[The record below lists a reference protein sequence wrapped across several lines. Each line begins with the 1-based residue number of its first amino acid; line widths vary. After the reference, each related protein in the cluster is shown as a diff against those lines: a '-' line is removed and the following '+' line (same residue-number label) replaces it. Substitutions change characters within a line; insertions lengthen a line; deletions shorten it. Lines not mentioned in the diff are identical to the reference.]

1 MFIEICSDALSLH
14 TLIHTRQMKDLLA
27 WSEITLSIKLIH
39 VMSNNTQYTS
49 VKFISTTHTHTQSNT
64 SLLNTRHLHYQNKQ
78 THKTKTITS
87 YWKLHVALLRRFS
100 ASHFSLEMCDEYQT
114 LAHMHCRWQNCRMGR
129 FVVSSFKSLE
139 YVCILK
145 RKRTETLK

>member
-1 MFIEICSDALSLH
+1 MPVSSSYPPH
-14 TLIHTRQMKDLLA
+14 
-27 WSEITLSIKLIH
+27 
-39 VMSNNTQYTS
+39 
-49 VKFISTTHTHTQSNT
+49 THTHTQSNT

-87 YWKLHVALLRRFS
+87 YWKLHASLLRRFN
-100 ASHFSLEMCDEYQT
+100 ASRFCLEMCDEYQT
-114 LAHMHCRWQNCRMGR
+114 LAHMHRRWHNCRTGR

-145 RKRTETLK
+145 HKNPEMNIGYMLSHNNQATIIITFSERNAIVCPFAVMINSTTQL